1 MTKRPARC
9 TCLGPRGFG
18 PTQGACLR
26 DLSFLV
32 TPSAGASGRGRRV
45 TQGEQLAAASLAGG
59 LPRSARLSCL
69 CPASAEKSRQ
79 SAERSRR
86 RRGPCRVLRE
96 GGCSHPLLSA
106 AAPATSLGTGN
117 PHLEGLVSTALGSSR
132 DPQQGLNQSGPS
144 GQTLELP
151 AASQIPEG
159 WSGTLLLFGVS
170 LLLITDCVGVG
181 KTAESFQAS
190 VSSSVKWAHN
200 EHSGLNCVPP
210 YLHVEVATAGPQNG
224 TVSEDTVF
232 KRLIHIK

>member
-1 MTKRPARC
+1 MAPAVCCGREAAHTRC
-9 TCLGPRGFG
+9 
-18 PTQGACLR
+18 
-26 DLSFLV
+26 
-32 TPSAGASGRGRRV
+32 
-45 TQGEQLAAASLAGG
+45 SL
-59 LPRSARLSCL
+59 P
-69 CPASAEKSRQ
+69 P
-79 SAERSRR
+79 
-86 RRGPCRVLRE
+86 P
-96 GGCSHPLLSA
+96 PPPLSA
-106 AAPATSLGTGN
+106 QGT
-117 PHLEGLVSTALGSSR
+117 LTWEGLVSTALGSSR